1 MACFGE
7 CVEGGPPPD
16 SIMQMPPPPPLP
28 AFYPVDSGNESTQTP
43 CLSAM
48 ICQVAASLAP
58 VIPDVEISRQN
69 LPVIQHS
76 WLLIAVSSGFGVL
89 LLGTLLAI
97 FLLKFRMAFTI
108 QYVDGGSNKR
118 APLTSNGSSM
128 KDRPL
133 ISAEESSS
141 LYPCGGSSSS
151 GSNVLQDPENRVLWT
166 ALTPSGTRHFIS
178 DHGYSANEN
187 PYESVE
193 HFGLKPNS
201 GSGEGA
207 KLDWN
212 HHIGDGYSEDNYYET
227 IDNYNLTSA
236 VDRYDVDYS
245 RSTPEKTQK
254 SKRVMY
260 YL

>member
-7 CVEGGPPPD
+7 CVEAGPPPD

-28 AFYPVDSGNESTQTP
+28 AFYPPEFGNESTQTP

-48 ICQVAASLAP
+48 ICQ
-58 VIPDVEISRQN
+58 N
-69 LPVIQHS
+69 LPVIEHS
-76 WLLIAVSSGFGVL
+76 WLLITVTSGFGVL

-108 QYVDGGSNKR
+108 QYVDGGSNER
-118 APLTSNGSSM
+118 APITSNNSSM

-178 DHGYSANEN
+178 DNGYSSNEN
-187 PYESVE
+187 AYESVE
-193 HFGLKPNS
+193 HFGLKPN
-201 GSGEGA
+201 GSSDG

-212 HHIGDGYSEDNYYET
+212 HHIGDGYNEDNYYET

-245 RSTPEKTQK
+245 KNTPEKAQK